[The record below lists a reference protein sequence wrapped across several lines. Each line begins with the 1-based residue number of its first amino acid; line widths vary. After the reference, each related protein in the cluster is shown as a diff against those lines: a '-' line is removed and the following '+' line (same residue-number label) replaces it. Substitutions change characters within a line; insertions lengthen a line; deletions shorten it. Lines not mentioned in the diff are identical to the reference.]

1 MIIVFFGQIR
11 QVVDKLLE
19 LVLLILQESI
29 NLNLNLLVALV
40 LTNHIA
46 AVKEIV
52 LTVLSGGDVVM
63 VMGTVKGLP
72 PHCLAAG
79 IQMSVILGFMA
90 MVAMLVESLV
100 VLSLLKVVCIGMPMC
115 MNGGVH
121 K

>member
-1 MIIVFFGQIR
+1 M
-11 QVVDKLLE
+11 DKLLE

-29 NLNLNLLVALV
+29 NFNLNLLVALV
-40 LTNHIA
+40 PTNHIA

-52 LTVLSGGDVVM
+52 LTALSGEDVVM

-90 MVAMLVESLV
+90 MVAMLESLI